1 MSAEVIVT
9 DETFDAEVLQSD
21 LPVLVDFWAQWC
33 MPCRMI
39 APILEEL
46 AEDYAGRLKIAKLEV
61 DNAPASADKYKIVSI
76 PPLMALKGGERV
88 KQYVG
93 AGSRDHIEALF
104 REYL

>member
-61 DNAPASADKYKIVSI
+61 DNAPVSADKYKIVSI
-76 PPLMALKGGERV
+76 PTLMVFKGGEMV

>member
-9 DETFDAEVLQSD
+9 DETFDAEVLQAD

-76 PPLMALKGGERV
+76 PTLMVFKGGKMV